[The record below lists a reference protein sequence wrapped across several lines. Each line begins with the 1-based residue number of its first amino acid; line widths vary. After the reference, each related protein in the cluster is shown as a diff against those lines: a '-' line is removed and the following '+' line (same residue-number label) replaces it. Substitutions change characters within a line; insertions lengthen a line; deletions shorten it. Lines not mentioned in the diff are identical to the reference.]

1 MLIWLVIFFLLIIS
15 LILIYILI
23 CKDES
28 NELVQHLK
36 SIIEQYVDELK
47 RVPMQ
52 KSSIDH
58 VVSRFEQQIND
69 LVQMTKQGLSKKV

>member
-1 MLIWLVIFFLLIIS
+1 M
-15 LILIYILI
+15 I